1 MVRAVKVPRLVAAG
15 AAAGALALSCTQ
27 APRPGAGVHV
37 IAAPDLSSPLIEE
50 YPPAEEPR
58 DPLKA
63 ALFER
68 INRDRGSYHLS
79 PVAWDERA
87 SGVAD
92 AFCAQQIREGSHG
105 HFLMNGMP
113 PYARMGFAGVFGLGA
128 ENSAY
133 TFTTG
138 SWGERAYVH
147 LAISAHDRMMAER
160 PPQDGHRRAI
170 LDPKAT
176 HVGLGYAGKGG
187 AFQMSE
193 EFFIR
198 RLERLALSHSPG
210 DLPVVAFE
218 GRVRAPDRIQ
228 FVTIAREA
236 GPAALT
242 VEEAS
247 ARTRYGY
254 PKPAE
259 TYVPTGMNR
268 LVIEG
273 TVTHDVVRV
282 RHDRE
287 FSFTFA
293 PEGPGLFT
301 FVFFVSPKEGE
312 GFREAGSAAVLF
324 Q

>member
-1 MVRAVKVPRLVAAG
+1 
-15 AAAGALALSCTQ
+15 
-27 APRPGAGVHV
+27 VHG
-37 IAAPDLSSPLIEE
+37 IAAPDLSSPLVEE

-68 INRDRGSYHLS
+68 INRDRGSFHLP

-87 SGVAD
+87 ATAAD

-105 HFLMNGMP
+105 HYLADGVP
-113 PYARMGFAGVFGLGA
+113 PYARMGFAGVFGLGS

-138 SWGERAYVH
+138 SWGQRAYVH
-147 LAISAHDRMMAER
+147 LALSQHERMMEER
-160 PPQDGHRRAI
+160 PPRDGHRRTI
-170 LDPKAT
+170 LDGKAT
-176 HVGLGYAGKGG
+176 HVGVGYAGKGG
-187 AFQMSE
+187 TFQMSE

-198 RLERLALSHSPG
+198 KLDRLALSRSAG
-210 DLPVVAFE
+210 TLAVVAFE
-218 GRVRAPDRIQ
+218 GTVRAPDRIQ
-228 FVTIAREA
+228 FVTIAREPE
-236 GPAALT
+236 PAPLT
-242 VEEAS
+242 VQEAS
-247 ARTRYGY
+247 SRTRYGY
-254 PKPAE
+254 PKPGEAL
-259 TYVPTGMNR
+259 VPEGMTR

-273 TVTHDVVRV
+273 TVTHDRLRV
-282 RHDRE
+282 KHERE

-301 FVFFVSPKEGE
+301 FVFYVSRKEGE
-312 GFREAGSAAVLF
+312 GFREAGSAALLF